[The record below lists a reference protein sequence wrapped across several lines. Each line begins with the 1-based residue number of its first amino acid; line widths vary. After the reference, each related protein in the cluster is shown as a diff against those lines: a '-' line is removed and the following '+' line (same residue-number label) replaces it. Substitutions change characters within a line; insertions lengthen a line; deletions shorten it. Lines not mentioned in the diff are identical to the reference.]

1 MPCAFRFAI
10 KTTNNAA
17 RSGTGS
23 GVSTGGPSAPHPP
36 HHRFGILRYP
46 QDFSLCGFPTIASIS
61 IRFSFVAGLLHF
73 SHALG
78 MSQKLKL
85 NARGWPIR
93 LKLITLS
100 PPGSN
105 AWRHFYKI
113 ICESVSPGIT
123 SLISQLLIRIVLR
136 LKWQMFVWGVAQEVQ
151 PSLSGRDIHTPTYL
165 FPFEVEEFIW
175 VSATSTNELVC
186 LFTQKFRQR
195 WVGRDFSSHGRDKVN
210 KQTWS
215 SNWKLFFGYWHEFNS
230 MMICLII
237 SIYCTGIYAD
247 IEYCRRISFLFQIN
261 LATYRLYHF
270 L

>member
-1 MPCAFRFAI
+1 LSSQKGAAENVQKDNAVQMPCAFRFAI

-100 PPGSN
+100 PQAQMPG
-105 AWRHFYKI
+105 
-113 ICESVSPGIT
+113 
-123 SLISQLLIRIVLR
+123 
-136 LKWQMFVWGVAQEVQ
+136 
-151 PSLSGRDIHTPTYL
+151 DI
-165 FPFEVEEFIW
+165 
-175 VSATSTNELVC
+175 
-186 LFTQKFRQR
+186 FTK
-195 WVGRDFSSHGRDKVN
+195 
-210 KQTWS
+210 
-215 SNWKLFFGYWHEFNS
+215 
-230 MMICLII
+230 
-237 SIYCTGIYAD
+237 
-247 IEYCRRISFLFQIN
+247 
-261 LATYRLYHF
+261 
-270 L
+270 